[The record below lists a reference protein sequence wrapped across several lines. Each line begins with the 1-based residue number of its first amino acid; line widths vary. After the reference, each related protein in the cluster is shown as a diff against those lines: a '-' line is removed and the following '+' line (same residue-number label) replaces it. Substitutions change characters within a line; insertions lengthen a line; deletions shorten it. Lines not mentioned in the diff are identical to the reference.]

1 MTERNSFLVSTIL
14 VMGILC
20 LGTATVSRADSTQ
33 ELLKTLKNV
42 GREGQGN
49 VAASQA
55 LKELTQ
61 KEADVLPEIL
71 KAFEGASPLAINW
84 LRGGFETIA
93 DESIKQNEPLPVK
106 ELKAFIE
113 NTKQDRNARRLAFE
127 WLRKVEPQTAEQM
140 VPAFL
145 QDSSAELRREAVA
158 KLLEEA
164 KAIDEKKSPRLA
176 VAVYKKALTGAV
188 DEDQVKEI
196 VAPLKKL
203 GEKVDLPK
211 HFGFLTAWH
220 ITGPFEN
227 RGGIGFDAVYPPE
240 KEVDLSATYETKFDD
255 GFEGGQVRWEAFET
269 TDEYGLVNIQ
279 TDIKNYKGS
288 CMYAVAT
295 FESDK
300 DQTVQLRLGTPN
312 AWKLWVN
319 GKLVFAREEYH
330 RGTKMDQYRVSADL
344 KKGDNE
350 ILVKVCQNEQTQD
363 WAQRYQFQLRVS
375 DPAGSAILPA
385 SSK

>member
-1 MTERNSFLVSTIL
+1 MSERNSFRVFAVLL
-14 VMGILC
+14 MGTLC
-20 LGTATVSRADSTQ
+20 LGMATVSRAASTE

-49 VAASQA
+49 VAAAKA
-55 LKELTQ
+55 LQELTQ
-61 KEADVLPEIL
+61 KDADVLPEIL
-71 KAFEGASPLAINW
+71 KAFEGAGPLAINW

-93 DESIKQNEPLPVK
+93 DKSIKQKEPLPTK
-106 ELKAFIE
+106 ELKSFIE

-140 VPAFL
+140 VPSFL
-145 QDSSAELRREAVA
+145 NDPSAELRREAVA
-158 KLLEEA
+158 KLLKEA
-164 KAIDEKKSPRLA
+164 KAIEEKESPRLA
-176 VAVYKKALTGAV
+176 VAVYKKALSGAV

-211 HFGFLTAWH
+211 HFGFLTDWQ
-220 ITGPFEN
+220 IIGPFEN
-227 RGGIGFDAVYPPE
+227 RGGVGFAAVYPPE
-240 KEVDLSATYETKFDD
+240 KGVDLSETYETKFDD
-255 GFEGGQVRWEAFET
+255 GFEGGKVGWNAFQT
-269 TDEYGLVNIQ
+269 GDEYGVVNIR

-288 CMYAVAT
+288 CMYATTT

-319 GKLVFAREEYH
+319 GKEVFAREEYH

-344 KKGDNE
+344 KKGENE

-363 WAQRYQFQLRVS
+363 WAQRYQFQLRVC

-385 SSK
+385 NAK